1 MKIKSLI
8 TDDMRVVSLPTS
20 ATVLEATQLMV
31 GTRRG
36 SVLVV
41 DGAGAPA
48 GIFTERDLMVRVVS
62 EGIAPATLTL
72 AEVMTTELFTAA
84 PDDKITTIRREMRER
99 HIRHLPVLE
108 GGNVLAVLSTRDL
121 LRADFEE
128 TREEA
133 AAMRGYIQGVG

>member
-48 GIFTERDLMVRVVS
+48 GIFTQRDQMVRVVS